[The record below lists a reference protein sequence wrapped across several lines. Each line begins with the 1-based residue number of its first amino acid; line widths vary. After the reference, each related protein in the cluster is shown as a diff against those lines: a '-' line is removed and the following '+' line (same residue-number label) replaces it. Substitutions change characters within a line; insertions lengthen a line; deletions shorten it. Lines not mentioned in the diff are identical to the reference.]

1 MATVNFSAGHS
12 CEASQNWTAHK
23 TSLPLL
29 NAVWEGMAKGSVV
42 ERALI
47 DPRFKRVSREI
58 PGFSLLMTGVAGAGT
73 GVTGLSPPVGAQAG
87 TAVRSGLTIALRM
100 ATVLANLKSVR

>member
-1 MATVNFSAGHS
+1 MATVNCSAGHS

-23 TSLPLL
+23 ISLPLL

-42 ERALI
+42 ERGLI

-58 PGFSLLMTGVAGAGT
+58 PGFSLELTDVAGAGT
-73 GVTGLSPPVGAQAG
+73 GVAIGAGVSVEAGGGLERDEQ
-87 TAVRSGLTIALRM
+87 
-100 ATVLANLKSVR
+100 